1 MGLYCGIDLHSNN
14 HVLTVIDEA
23 DRRVY
28 ERRLPNDLAITKAA
42 LEPHRAE
49 LVAVAVESTFN
60 WYWLVD
66 GLMEAGYAVRLVN
79 TAAVRQY
86 EGLKHTDDEHDAFWL
101 AHLMRLGILP
111 TGYIYPKSERG
122 LRDLARQRMRLV
134 QHRSSL
140 ITSVQTQVWRSTA
153 VRLRSDTIK
162 GRGKQPWPE
171 ISDPDLAL
179 SVKAGRATIDTL
191 TVQIERLEKVLL
203 KRLDLSPQFRMLKTV
218 TGIGPILAMTIALEV
233 GDIHRFA
240 SVGEFA
246 SYCRCVDS
254 QQLSNGKKKGEG
266 NRKCGNRY
274 LAWAFMEAAHFAIR
288 ILPVARRFYER
299 KRRQR
304 HALLAVKA
312 LAHKLARAC
321 FYILRDQVP
330 FAPERL
336 FV

>member
-1 MGLYCGIDLHSNN
+1 
-14 HVLTVIDEA
+14 
-23 DRRVY
+23 
-28 ERRLPNDLAITKAA
+28 
-42 LEPHRAE
+42 
-49 LVAVAVESTFN
+49 
-60 WYWLVD
+60 
-66 GLMEAGYAVRLVN
+66 
-79 TAAVRQY
+79 
-86 EGLKHTDDEHDAFWL
+86 
-101 AHLMRLGILP
+101 
-111 TGYIYPKSERG
+111 
-122 LRDLARQRMRLV
+122 
-134 QHRSSL
+134 
-140 ITSVQTQVWRSTA
+140 

-179 SVKAGRATIDTL
+179 SVQVGRAAIDTL
-191 TVQIERLEKVLL
+191 TVHIERLEKLIL
-203 KRLDLSPQFRMLKTV
+203 KRVDPAPQFRMLKTV

-233 GDIHRFA
+233 GDIGRFA
-240 SVGEFA
+240 GVGEFA

-254 QQLSNGKKKGEG
+254 QRLSNGKKKGEA

-288 ILPVARRFYER
+288 VLPAAKRFYER

-304 HALLAVKA
+304 HAMLAVKA

-336 FV
+336 FA

>member
-23 DRRVY
+23 DRKVY

-42 LEPHRAE
+42 LEPYRAE

-140 ITSVQTQVWRSTA
+140 ITSVQNQVWRSTA

-162 GRGKQPWPE
+162 GHGKQPWPE

-179 SVKAGRATIDTL
+179 SVKVGRAAIDTL
-191 TVQIERLEKVLL
+191 TVQIERLEKLIL
-203 KRLDLSPQFRMLKTV
+203 KRVDLSPQFRMLKTV
-218 TGIGPILAMTIALEV
+218 TGIGPILAMTIVLEV
-233 GDIHRFA
+233 GDIGRFA
-240 SVGEFA
+240 GVGEFCLVLPMCRQSAAQQREEEGRGEPQVRQSVSGLGFHGGGALRDSRPAGGKTFLRTQAA
-246 SYCRCVDS
+246 STSCVAR
-254 QQLSNGKKKGEG
+254 GEG
-266 NRKCGNRY
+266 
-274 LAWAFMEAAHFAIR
+274 
-288 ILPVARRFYER
+288 
-299 KRRQR
+299 
-304 HALLAVKA
+304 
-312 LAHKLARAC
+312 AC
-321 FYILRDQVP
+321 T
-330 FAPERL
+330 
-336 FV
+336 

>member
-1 MGLYCGIDLHSNN
+1 VTFAPGSA
-14 HVLTVIDEA
+14 T
-23 DRRVY
+23 
-28 ERRLPNDLAITKAA
+28 ITPA
-42 LEPHRAE
+42 
-49 LVAVAVESTFN
+49 
-60 WYWLVD
+60 
-66 GLMEAGYAVRLVN
+66 MEAHLTRVADFLRRAPAVGFKLTPKASDGDVRALKVQEVSARLE
-79 TAAVRQY
+79 R
-86 EGLKHTDDEHDAFWL
+86 F
-101 AHLMRLGILP
+101 
-111 TGYIYPKSERG
+111 KSERG

-140 ITSVQTQVWRSTA
+140 ITSVQNQVWRSLA
-153 VRLRSDTIK
+153 VRLRSETIK

-179 SVKAGRATIDTL
+179 SVKAGRAAIDTL
-191 TVQIERLEKVLL
+191 TVQIERLEKLIL
-203 KRLDLSPQFRMLKTV
+203 KRVDRSARFRMLKTV

-233 GDIHRFA
+233 GDIGRFA
-240 SVGEFA
+240 GVGEFA

-254 QQLSNGKKKGEG
+254 QRLSNGKKKGEA

-288 ILPVARRFYER
+288 NLPAAKRFYER

-321 FYILRDQVP
+321 FYVLRDQVP

>member
-14 HVLTVIDEA
+14 HVLTVIDDT

-42 LEPHRAE
+42 LEPYRAE

-66 GLMEAGYAVRLVN
+66 GLMEAGYTVRLVN

-86 EGLKHTDDEHDAFWL
+86 EGVKHTDDEHDAFWL
-101 AHLMRLGILP
+101 AHLLRLGILP
-111 TGYIYPKSERG
+111 TGYIYPKGERG

-134 QHRSSL
+134 KHRSAL
-140 ITSVQTQVWRSTA
+140 ITSVQIQVWRSTA
-153 VRLRSDTIK
+153 VRLKADTIK
-162 GRGKQPWPE
+162 GLGKQPWP
-171 ISDPDLAL
+171 DLADADLAL
-179 SVKAGRATIDTL
+179 SVKAGRAAINTL
-191 TVQIERLEKVLL
+191 SVQIERLEKILL
-203 KRLDLSPQFRMLKTV
+203 KRLRLSPQFRMLKTV

-233 GDIHRFA
+233 GDIARFA
-240 SVGEFA
+240 GVGEFA

-254 QQLSNGKKKGEG
+254 QRLSNGKKKGEA

-274 LAWAFMEAAHFAIR
+274 LAWAFIEAAYFATR
-288 ILPVARRFYER
+288 NLPAAKRFYER

-304 HALLAVKA
+304 HAMLAMKA

-321 FYILRDQVP
+321 FYVLRDQVP

-336 FV
+336 FA